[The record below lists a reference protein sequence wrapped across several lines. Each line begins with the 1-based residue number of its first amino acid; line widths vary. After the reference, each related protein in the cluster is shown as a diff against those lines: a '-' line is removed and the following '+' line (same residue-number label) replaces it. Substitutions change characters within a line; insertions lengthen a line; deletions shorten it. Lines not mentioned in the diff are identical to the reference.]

1 MTPGELEPW
10 WWLLLALLAVA
21 TLTSAL
27 RLWVQARRRPPTSPP
42 TSPPISPAAS
52 PDASLDADLDADPD
66 AAADARPT
74 PEPEPPHTRRALRD
88 PLTGLPSR
96 LLLEDQLASASL
108 RAETQ
113 QRRLALLCIDLDGFK
128 AINDSHGHAAGD
140 GLLREVASRLMTL
153 GRSTDTLARM
163 GADEFLMLVEGDPDS
178 ASAALVAERIRH
190 NLQRPY
196 RIHGHEVRLSC
207 SIGIVLY
214 PDHGSRARLI
224 ARADAARVAAKR
236 AGGNMHCFF
245 DAAMEH
251 DAQDVIDLQRD
262 LRGAIEARTGLE
274 LHYQPK
280 VDGASGQVT
289 GVEAL
294 LRWHHPERG
303 MVSPAIFVPVAE
315 RFGLIGT
322 LGQWVIEDACRQ
334 MRAWQ
339 DAGLSLHVALNLS
352 VHQLRQSDLVERVQ
366 GALQRHG
373 VDARQLTFEV
383 TESAAMEDAQ
393 ACLRLFE
400 RLAQVG
406 VQLSIDDF
414 GTGYSSLSHLRK
426 LPASELKIDR
436 SFVQDVDREKD
447 AEAIVGAVIKL
458 AHALGLSVVAEG
470 VETQAQQRMLQDMGC
485 DELQG
490 FLFARPMP
498 ADRLQDWVRES
509 GQAIA
514 RRSPT
519 R

>member
-1 MTPGELEPW
+1 MTPREFEPW

-21 TLTSAL
+21 SLTSVL
-27 RLWVQARRRPPTSPP
+27 RLWVQSRRHASDPP
-42 TSPPISPAAS
+42 PAIDAPLDAS
-52 PDASLDADLDADPD
+52 VDVHVDAPPDAPD
-66 AAADARPT
+66 AVHHEARL
-74 PEPEPPHTRRALRD
+74 PPMPRALRD

-96 LLLEDQLASASL
+96 LLLEDQIASAAL
-108 RAETQ
+108 RAETN
-113 QRRLALLCIDLDGFK
+113 QRRLALLSIDLDGFK

-140 GLLREVASRLMTL
+140 ALLCEVASRLMKL
-153 GRSTDTLARM
+153 GRSTDTLARL
-163 GADEFLMLVEGDPDS
+163 GADEFLLLMEGDPDS

-196 RIHGHEVRLSC
+196 RVHGQEVRLSC

-245 DAAMEH
+245 DAGMEH

-262 LRGAIEARTGLE
+262 LRGAIESCIGLE

-280 VDGASGQVT
+280 FDAVGGQVS

-303 MVSPAIFVPVAE
+303 MVSPAVFVPVAE
-315 RFGLIGT
+315 RFGLIGV

-334 MRAWQ
+334 VRAWQ
-339 DAGLSLHVALNLS
+339 DDGLSLHVAINLS

-366 GALQRHG
+366 GSLQRHG
-373 VDARQLTFEV
+373 VAASQLTFEV

-400 RLAQVG
+400 RLAEVG
-406 VQLSIDDF
+406 VRLSIDDF
-414 GTGYSSLSHLRK
+414 GTGYSSLSYLRK

-447 AEAIVGAVIKL
+447 AEAIVSAVIKL

-470 VETQAQQRMLQDMGC
+470 VETQAQQRILQAMGC

-498 ADRLQDWVRES
+498 AHTLQAWVRES
-509 GQAIA
+509 GLAVGP
-514 RRSPT
+514 RSPA